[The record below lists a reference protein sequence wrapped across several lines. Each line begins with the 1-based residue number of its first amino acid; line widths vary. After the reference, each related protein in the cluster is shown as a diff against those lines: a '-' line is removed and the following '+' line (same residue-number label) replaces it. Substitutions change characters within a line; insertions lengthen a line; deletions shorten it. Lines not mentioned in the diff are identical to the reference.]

1 MTAGHKFLTLT
12 FIADLRSE
20 IILSTSST
28 PLTAQNLDSIDPTSI
43 HWLGRVVV
51 DQISSVGD
59 LFTFFWKLCRC
70 LMTRLPRSRVLWPI
84 LYEVGVQSVPVVCVT
99 GLFIGMVLAV
109 QSYDTLSQLHFQ
121 SQIGSVINGTLVKE
135 LGPVLAAVML
145 AGRVG
150 SSIAAEIGTMKVS
163 EQIDALKA
171 LGADPVSYLVAP
183 RFLACFLMIPALTM
197 LAEGVGIFGG
207 WFVSTQIYGVS
218 SHLFWTFSDRFVTA
232 FDVITGVLK
241 SMSFGAA
248 IAVIACQ
255 RGFRCGSGAEGV
267 GRAAT
272 EAFVSSF
279 IAILALDFVLAL
291 VTIQLLKLLL
301 ALGIPVS

>member
-1 MTAGHKFLTLT
+1 MSTSLSSAEASPAGLSVIHLIGQRTIDFVVA
-12 FIADLRSE
+12 IGD
-20 IILSTSST
+20 LSTFAWR
-28 PLTAQNLDSIDPTSI
+28 L
-43 HWLGRVVV
+43 WGF
-51 DQISSVGD
+51 
-59 LFTFFWKLCRC
+59 LFV
-70 LMTRLPRSRVLWPI
+70 RLPRGRVLWPI
-84 LYEVGVQSVPVVCVT
+84 LYEVGVRSVPVICIT

-121 SQIGSVINGTLVKE
+121 IHIGSVINGTLVKE

-171 LGADPVSYLVAP
+171 LGADPVAYLVVP

-197 LAEGVGIFGG
+197 IAEGVGIFGG
-207 WFVSTQIYGVS
+207 WFVSTQVYGIS
-218 SHLFWTFSDRFVTA
+218 SHHFWNYSDQFVTG
-232 FDVITGVLK
+232 FDVIVGVFK

-248 IAVIACQ
+248 IAIVACH
-255 RGFRCGSGAEGV
+255 RGFHCGSGAEGV

-272 EAFVSSF
+272 QAFVMSF

-291 VTIQLLKLLL
+291 VTIQIMKTLVLLGL
-301 ALGIPVS
+301 PVT

>member
-1 MTAGHKFLTLT
+1 V
-12 FIADLRSE
+12 
-20 IILSTSST
+20 STVSSSSSG
-28 PLTAQNLDSIDPTSI
+28 DIRRGDPSPI
-43 HWLGRVVV
+43 HWLGRIVV
-51 DQISSVGD
+51 DLVASVGD
-59 LFTFFWKLCRC
+59 LFTFAGVVCRW
-70 LMTRLPRSRVLWPI
+70 LVHRLPSGRVLWPI
-84 LYEVGVQSVPVVCVT
+84 LYEVGVRSVPVVCVT

-109 QSYDTLSQLHFQ
+109 QSYETLSQLHFQ

-163 EQIDALKA
+163 EQIDALTA

-197 LAEGVGIFGG
+197 VAEGVGIFGG

-218 SHLFWTFSDRFVTA
+218 SHLFWTYSDRFVSA
-232 FDVITGVLK
+232 FDVVTGVLK

-248 IAVIACQ
+248 IAVIACH

-272 EAFVSSF
+272 EAFVASF

-291 VTIQLLKLLL
+291 LTIQLLKALL
-301 ALGIPVS
+301 ALGIHVT

>member
-1 MTAGHKFLTLT
+1 M
-12 FIADLRSE
+12 
-20 IILSTSST
+20 STS
-28 PLTAQNLDSIDPTSI
+28 LTSSDASRTDPTLI
-43 HWLGRVVV
+43 HWVGRVVV
-51 DQISSVGD
+51 DVVSGVGD
-59 LFTFFWKLCRC
+59 LFAFGWVLCAW
-70 LMTRLPRSRVLWPI
+70 LFQRLPRGKVLWPI
-84 LYEVGVQSVPVVCVT
+84 LFEVGVRSVSVVSVT

-109 QSYDTLSQLHFQ
+109 QSYETLSQLHFQ

-150 SSIAAEIGTMKVS
+150 SSMAAEIGTMKVS

-171 LGADPVSYLVAP
+171 LGADPISYLVAP

-197 LAEGVGIFGG
+197 VAEGVGIFGG
-207 WFVSTQIYGVS
+207 WFVSTQIYGIS
-218 SHLFWTFSDRFVTA
+218 SHLFWTFSDRFVSA
-232 FDVITGVLK
+232 FDVITGVFK

-248 IAVIACQ
+248 IAIIACH

-272 EAFVSSF
+272 EAFVASF

-291 VTIQLLKLLL
+291 VTIHLQKLLL
-301 ALGIPVS
+301 MLGVSIT

>member
-1 MTAGHKFLTLT
+1 M
-12 FIADLRSE
+12 
-20 IILSTSST
+20 STSYSSVDRKVPGTT
-28 PLTAQNLDSIDPTSI
+28 PI
-43 HWLGRVVV
+43 HWIGRITVELIVA
-51 DQISSVGD
+51 IGELSA
-59 LFTFFWKLCRC
+59 FTWT
-70 LMTRLPRSRVLWPI
+70 LMRWLIARLPRERVIWPI
-84 LYEVGVQSVPVVCVT
+84 FYEVGVRSVPVVCIT

-109 QSYDTLSQLHFQ
+109 QTYDTLSQLHFQ
-121 SQIGSVINGTLVKE
+121 IHIGSVINGTLVKE

-171 LGADPVSYLVAP
+171 LGADPIAYLVVP

-197 LAEGVGIFGG
+197 VAEGVGIFGG

-218 SHLFWTFSDRFVTA
+218 SHHFWSYSDRFVSA
-232 FDVITGVLK
+232 FDVITGVFK

-248 IAVIACQ
+248 IAVIACH

-272 EAFVSSF
+272 EAFVASF
-279 IAILALDFVLAL
+279 IAILALDFILAL
-291 VTIQLLKLLL
+291 LTIQLVKFLLL
-301 ALGIPVS
+301 LGIQIT

>member
-1 MTAGHKFLTLT
+1 MSTSLSS
-12 FIADLRSE
+12 ADVRPANLSVIHVIGQRA
-20 IILSTSST
+20 IDFVVGIGDLSTF
-28 PLTAQNLDSIDPTSI
+28 A
-43 HWLGRVVV
+43 
-51 DQISSVGD
+51 
-59 LFTFFWKLCRC
+59 WKLWGF
-70 LMTRLPRSRVLWPI
+70 LFVRLPRGQVLWPI
-84 LYEVGVQSVPVVCVT
+84 LYEVGVRSVPVICIT

-121 SQIGSVINGTLVKE
+121 IHIGSVINGTLVKE

-171 LGADPVSYLVAP
+171 LGADPVAYLVVP

-197 LAEGVGIFGG
+197 IAEGVGIFGG
-207 WFVSTQIYGVS
+207 WFVSTQVYGIS
-218 SHLFWTFSDRFVTA
+218 SHHFWNYSDRFVTG
-232 FDVITGVLK
+232 FDVIVGVFK

-248 IAVIACQ
+248 IAIVACH
-255 RGFRCGSGAEGV
+255 RGFHCGSGAEGV

-272 EAFVSSF
+272 QAFVMSF

-291 VTIQLLKLLL
+291 VTIQIMKTLVLLGL
-301 ALGIPVS
+301 PVA

>member
-1 MTAGHKFLTLT
+1 MSTSLTAAEAGPATPTFVHWIGRKTLDL
-12 FIADLRSE
+12 FIA
-20 IILSTSST
+20 I
-28 PLTAQNLDSIDPTSI
+28 
-43 HWLGRVVV
+43 
-51 DQISSVGD
+51 GD
-59 LFTFFWKLCRC
+59 LVTFTWQLWGFLVA
-70 LMTRLPRSRVLWPI
+70 RLPRGRVLWPI
-84 LYEVGVQSVPVVCVT
+84 FYEVGVRSVPVVCIT

-109 QSYDTLSQLHFQ
+109 QSYDTLSQLHFEIH
-121 SQIGSVINGTLVKE
+121 IGSVINGTLVKE

-171 LGADPVSYLVAP
+171 LGADPVAYLVVP

-197 LAEGVGIFGG
+197 VAEGVGIFGG
-207 WFVSTQIYGVS
+207 WFVSTQVYGVS
-218 SHLFWTFSDRFVTA
+218 GHHFWDFSDRFVSG
-232 FDVITGVLK
+232 FDVITGVVK

-248 IAVIACQ
+248 IAIVACH

-272 EAFVSSF
+272 EAFVMSF
-279 IAILALDFVLAL
+279 IAILALDLVLAL
-291 VTIQLLKLLL
+291 TTIQLVKTLEM
-301 ALGIPVS
+301 LGVPVT

>member
-1 MTAGHKFLTLT
+1 VRFHAEILDETFVSTL
-12 FIADLRSE
+12 F
-20 IILSTSST
+20 TSSDAT
-28 PLTAQNLDSIDPTSI
+28 RGDPTPI
-43 HWLGRVVV
+43 HWLGRVVF
-51 DQISSVGD
+51 DLIAAVGD
-59 LFTFFWKLCRC
+59 LFTFAGLLCGW
-70 LMTRLPRSRVLWPI
+70 LFHRLPRGRVLWPI
-84 LYEVGVQSVPVVCVT
+84 LYEVGVRSVPVVCVT

-109 QSYDTLSQLHFQ
+109 QSYETLSQLHFQ

-163 EQIDALKA
+163 EQIDALRA
-171 LGADPVSYLVAP
+171 LGADPVSYLVTP

-197 LAEGVGIFGG
+197 VAEGVGIFGG

-218 SHLFWTFSDRFVTA
+218 SHLFWTYSDRFVSA
-232 FDVITGVLK
+232 FDVVTGVLK

-248 IAVIACQ
+248 IAIIACH

-272 EAFVSSF
+272 EAFVASF

-291 VTIQLLKLLL
+291 VTIQLLKLLP
-301 ALGIPVS
+301 ALGIPVT

>member
-1 MTAGHKFLTLT
+1 M
-12 FIADLRSE
+12 
-20 IILSTSST
+20 STSLSPIDST
-28 PLTAQNLDSIDPTSI
+28 PLDPTPI

-51 DQISSVGD
+51 DFVAAVGE
-59 LFTFFWKLCRC
+59 LFTFTWTICGWL
-70 LMTRLPRSRVLWPI
+70 LVRLPRGRVLWPT

-150 SSIAAEIGTMKVS
+150 SSIAAQIGTMKVS

-171 LGADPVSYLVAP
+171 LGADPIAYLVVP

-197 LAEGVGIFGG
+197 VAEGVGIFGG

-218 SHLFWTFSDRFVTA
+218 SHLFWTHSDRFVTA

-248 IAVIACQ
+248 IAIIACH
-255 RGFRCGSGAEGV
+255 RGFHCGSGAEGV

-272 EAFVSSF
+272 EAFVASF
-279 IAILALDFVLAL
+279 IAILSLDFVLAL
-291 VTIQLLKLLL
+291 LTIQLLKLLWMF
-301 ALGIPVS
+301 GVPVT